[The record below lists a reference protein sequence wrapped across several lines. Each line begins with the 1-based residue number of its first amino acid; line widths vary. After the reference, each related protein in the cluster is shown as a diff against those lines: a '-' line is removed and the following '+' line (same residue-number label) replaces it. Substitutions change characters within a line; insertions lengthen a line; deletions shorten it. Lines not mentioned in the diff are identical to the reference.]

1 MYLKRVELS
10 GFKSF
15 AKKAIVEFP
24 SPITSVVGP
33 NGSGKS
39 NIVEGM
45 RFVLGEQSMKSMRG
59 KEGKDLIWNGSK
71 ILPKASRAQVSLVL
85 DNKKRIFSIGEG
97 ETKINLDFDEI
108 SVTREVFADGKNKY
122 SINGTE
128 VRLRDIFDL
137 LSNVHIGASGHHIIS
152 QGEADALL
160 RSNVKERRGILED
173 SLGLTIYHSRIKDAI
188 KKLDKTAENLKEAKS
203 LRREIAPHLTFLKKQ
218 VEKVEKAD
226 ELRIELNDIMGA
238 YIKDEDFLIKNG
250 LLELGRK
257 ESEINQKKKD
267 IQEKIN
273 NFEVQVVE
281 EVKDDSAIKEKEQK
295 IYELRR
301 KLEEIVIGRGRL
313 EGAISAISGK
323 EEKSKRI
330 SFDRDWYAS
339 NIKGAIERIENALV
353 DESIENIRA
362 SLINTKQALLSMLE
376 MAEDGKEE
384 DLDSKAVE
392 LRKNLDE
399 LVEKYNVINSQ
410 IQNEQTALLEM
421 TSSSANNATKIRE
434 EERNRM
440 ELVLL
445 GERLN
450 HELDSVKSK
459 ISFLNQRASRLEE
472 DMREA
477 VVLLGY
483 AFRVKENP
491 SEIVTDEEQENKRRK
506 IERLKIKLE
515 EIGIVGA
522 QDVLKEFEETS
533 ERDVFLAR
541 EIEDLEKGIDSINE
555 TIVSL
560 KKHLEDEFRQGI
572 EKINKVFGEFFS
584 TMFDGGSAFLSI
596 VLYAKRKKLDDDGN
610 EEDQDQEEGVEINVN
625 LPRKKTK
632 DLALLSGGERSLV
645 SIALLFA
652 ISQVNPPPFLVL
664 DETDAAL
671 DEANSRKYGD
681 MIEKLAETSQL
692 IIVTHNRETMS
703 RAHVLYG
710 VTIGADG
717 GSKLL
722 SVKFEDAVAIAK

>member
-1 MYLKRVELS
+1 M
-10 GFKSF
+10 
-15 AKKAIVEFP
+15 
-24 SPITSVVGP
+24 
-33 NGSGKS
+33 
-39 NIVEGM
+39 
-45 RFVLGEQSMKSMRG
+45 
-59 KEGKDLIWNGSK
+59 
-71 ILPKASRAQVSLVL
+71 
-85 DNKKRIFSIGEG
+85 
-97 ETKINLDFDEI
+97 
-108 SVTREVFADGKNKY
+108 
-122 SINGTE
+122 
-128 VRLRDIFDL
+128 
-137 LSNVHIGASGHHIIS
+137 
-152 QGEADALL
+152 
-160 RSNVKERRGILED
+160 ED
-173 SLGLTIYHSRIKDAI
+173 SLGLTIYHSRIKDSI
-188 KKLDKTAENLKEAKS
+188 KKLDKTADNLKEARS

-226 ELRIELNDIMGA
+226 ELRIELNEILGT
-238 YIKDEDFLIKNG
+238 YIKDEDFLIKNN
-250 LLELGRK
+250 LSELGRK
-257 ESEINQKKKD
+257 ESEINQKKKE

-273 NFEVQVVE
+273 NFEVQAVE
-281 EVKDDSAIKEKEQK
+281 EVKDDSAVKEKEQK
-295 IYELRR
+295 IYTLRR
-301 KLEEIVIGRGRL
+301 NLEDIVIGRGRL
-313 EGAISAISGK
+313 EGAISALGGQT
-323 EEKSKRI
+323 EKSKRI

-353 DESIENIRA
+353 EESIENIRL
-362 SLINTKQALLSMLE
+362 SLINTKQSLVSMLE
-376 MAEDGKEE
+376 MAEEGKEE
-384 DLDSKAVE
+384 DLENKGGE
-392 LRKNLDE
+392 LKKNLEE
-399 LVEKYNVINSQ
+399 LVEKYNDINSQ
-410 IQNEQTALLEM
+410 IQSEQTALVEM
-421 TSSSANNATKIRE
+421 TSSSVNNATKIRE

-459 ISFLNQRASRLEE
+459 ISFLNQRAGRLEE

-483 AFRVKENP
+483 AFRVKETP
-491 SEIVTDEEQENKRRK
+491 SEIATDEEQENKRRK

-533 ERDVFLAR
+533 ERDAFLSR
-541 EIEDLEKGIDSINE
+541 EIDDLEKGMESINE
-555 TIVSL
+555 TISSL
-560 KKHLEDEFRQGI
+560 KKHLEDEFRHGI

-610 EEDQDQEEGVEINVN
+610 EEEQDQEEGVEINVN